1 MKTKVLIAHAKGE
14 EELAEQ
20 LAVPIR
26 EAGYEVTHEGTLLVG
41 QSVVREATKLLGEGS
56 PLVICGTEKAMGS
69 RWTKKLA
76 QAARVASGTRLFAV
90 QMEEDADVEAISLDE
105 VIACYWKNPTKAEQD
120 LVSALHKYYP
130 PERDPQQN
138 LRIHDLE
145 SRYRELALKACDI
158 IDLVNLPEDD
168 RHLASREL
176 ELRRLYVGLRM
187 RLEIQANDEVDDK
200 ALEALEK
207 RRTLAWGDGGQRDD
221 YEENRVSLGERLQAA
236 RRLVVLG
243 DPGAGK
249 STLLRWLATAYLL
262 RLRNDPDWDDL
273 PDRTS
278 LPDTGWLPILIRC
291 RDLPPHTDNLD
302 GMLYHSLR
310 KSELA
315 AAECKE
321 LRNLLR
327 DKLKAGTALLLVDGL
342 DEITEPAA
350 RTRFSQQLERIH
362 NAFPGA
368 PIVVTSRI
376 VGYREMGY
384 RIRAGFEHL
393 TVADLSRQDKD
404 DFARRWSALT
414 ERAERREAAAEEL
427 IRDIHSSDR
436 IERLTGNPML
446 LTTMALIKRKIG
458 RLPQRRVDLYQKAVE
473 VLLNWRSE
481 VDAPLDPREALPQ
494 LEYLA
499 HAMCADGIQQ
509 VREDQVLE
517 LLHQVR
523 EDYPHIHPL
532 VQHTPEE
539 FLYLLE
545 RRTGLLI
552 QSGHTRH
559 KGHSVPVYEFRHLTF
574 QEYLAGIALV
584 QGHYRE
590 RDKDKNLAQ
599 SIAPLAG
606 QVEQMEGNKFGRF
619 GQEDSAVVENWR
631 EALRLCLAACNDD
644 DVDATLLAILQPLS
658 NETGTARARAVLA
671 ALCLA
676 DEPNVSEAVARRVL
690 QVLAAQVENDDGMGG
705 GSTLDAAAM
714 ELAVSRRW
722 VGILGEFLLDEFF
735 RRDSA
740 HRAVVGGLYSMM
752 RERQVP
758 LEDPEFSIWLAEQAA
773 QLPICTEREAAAI
786 ALTVMTLAFRG
797 KNCQVQGMADGLIHR
812 LSDSAPSNHAAA
824 WALMWMNGGFSRQ
837 NQDEQWNPDVE
848 QWHPDVEQLE
858 RLLATVMNLDCES
871 ETLRFLSIIF
881 KRERTTK
888 ALDALL
894 LHLPGSPVK
903 ARQAIVEALGAIN
916 APRATDT
923 LLKRLKDAQED
934 QDVRLTAAMAL
945 GSIKDPCVTDA
956 LLERLQD
963 TQEDQNMRRAAATA
977 LGSIKDPRAIDA
989 LLERLQDAQE
999 DRSVRRA
1006 AATALGSMKDPRAID
1021 ALLERLQDTQE
1032 KLEVRRAAATAL
1044 GPMKDPRAIDAL
1056 LERLQDAQEDQ
1067 HVRHAAA
1074 TALGRGAGAREI
1086 TILLADLRN
1095 KDEFLRRIVL
1105 GALAWTCEET
1115 DRQLL
1120 SVDLD
1125 GLTPWLDPQLP
1136 LTSGRIVQAADIL
1149 EKPLEEI
1156 QQRYAVLAERFGL
1169 KLA

>member
-76 QAARVASGTRLFAV
+76 EAARVASGTRLFAV

-120 LVSALHKYYP
+120 VVAALHKYYP

-176 ELRRLYVGLRM
+176 ELRRLYVALRM
-187 RLEIQANDEVDDK
+187 QLEIEAKDEVDDK
-200 ALEALEK
+200 TLEK
-207 RRTLAWGDGGQRDD
+207 LEERRTLAWGGGGRRDD
-221 YEENRVSLGERLQAA
+221 DERKRVSLGERLQAVQ
-236 RRLVVLG
+236 RLVVLG

-262 RLRNDPDWDDL
+262 RLQDDPDWRDL
-273 PDRTS
+273 PDITS
-278 LPDTGWLPILIRC
+278 LPDIDWLPILIRC
-291 RDLPPHTDNLD
+291 RDLPLQADTLD
-302 GMLYHSLR
+302 KMLYHSLR

-327 DKLKAGTALLLVDGL
+327 TKLKDGTALLLVDGL

-350 RTRFSQQLERIH
+350 RARFSRQLERIYR
-362 NAFPGA
+362 AFPNA

-404 DFARRWSALT
+404 DFAYRWSTLT

-458 RLPQRRVDLYQKAVE
+458 RLPQRRVDLYEKAVE

-481 VDAPLDPREALPQ
+481 VDAPLDSREALPQ

-509 VREDQVLE
+509 VREDQALE
-517 LLHQVR
+517 LLRQVR
-523 EDYPHIHPL
+523 QEYPNIHSL
-532 VQHTPEE
+532 AQHTPEG
-539 FLYLLE
+539 FLCLLE

-559 KGHSVPVYEFRHLTF
+559 NGHSVPVYEFRHLTF

-584 QGHYRE
+584 DGRYRG
-590 RDKDKNLAQ
+590 RDKDRSLAEA
-599 SIAPLAG
+599 IAPLAG
-606 QVEQMEGNKFGRF
+606 QVGVTEFSTFER
-619 GQEDSAVVENWR
+619 EDIAVIENWR

-644 DVDATLLAILQPLS
+644 DVDTTLLAILRPLPG
-658 NETGTARARAVLA
+658 EAGIARARAVLA

-676 DEPNVSEAVARRVL
+676 DEPNVSEEVAREVL
-690 QVLAAQVENDDGMGG
+690 CTLAAQVGENEGG
-705 GSTLDAAAM
+705 GFVRTSLDAAAM
-714 ELAVSRRW
+714 ELAASRW
-722 VGILGEFLLDEFF
+722 VGLLGEFLLEEFF
-735 RRDSA
+735 RRGA
-740 HRAVVGGLYSMM
+740 EQRTVTGGLYGMVRSK
-752 RERQVP
+752 QVP
-758 LEDPEFSIWLAEQAA
+758 LEEPEFSSWMTEQAI
-773 QLPICTEREAAAI
+773 QLPFCAEREAASI
-786 ALTVMTLAFRG
+786 ALAIMDLAFRG
-797 KNCQVQGMADGLIHR
+797 KNCQVPGIVDGLIQR
-812 LSDSAPSNHAAA
+812 LFGSAPSSHAAA

-837 NQDEQWNPDVE
+837 GQEEKLNSDVE
-848 QWHPDVEQLE
+848 QWWHPDVEQLK
-858 RLLATVMNLDCES
+858 RLLTMVMNLNCES
-871 ETLRFLSIIF
+871 ETLRFLSVIF
-881 KRERTTK
+881 KRERTTQSIES
-888 ALDALL
+888 LL
-894 LHLPGSPVK
+894 RHLPTSPAK
-903 ARQAIVEALGAIN
+903 TRRAIVDALGAID
-916 APRATDT
+916 AP
-923 LLKRLKDAQED
+923 L
-934 QDVRLTAAMAL
+934 
-945 GSIKDPCVTDA
+945 VTDA

-963 TQEDQNMRRAAATA
+963 PQEDQDVRRAVATA
-977 LGSIKDPRAIDA
+977 LGPIKDPRVTEI
-989 LLERLQDAQE
+989 LLERLQDPQE
-999 DRSVRRA
+999 DQDMRRA
-1006 AATALGSMKDPRAID
+1006 VATALGPIKDPRVTEI
-1021 ALLERLQDTQE
+1021 LLERLQDPQE
-1032 KLEVRRAAATAL
+1032 DQNVRRAVATAL
-1044 GPMKDPRAIDAL
+1044 GPIKDPRVTEIL
-1056 LERLQDAQEDQ
+1056 LERLQDLQEDQ
-1067 HVRHAAA
+1067 DVRRAVA
-1074 TALGRGAGAREI
+1074 TILGQNVEVRGI
-1086 TILLADLRN
+1086 TILSNYLRD
-1095 KDEFLRRIVL
+1095 KDGVLRRA
-1105 GALAWTCEET
+1105 ALRELALTCEEKI

-1125 GLTPWLDPQLP
+1125 GVEPWIDPQLSI
-1136 LTSGRIVQAADIL
+1136 TADRIVLAAEIL